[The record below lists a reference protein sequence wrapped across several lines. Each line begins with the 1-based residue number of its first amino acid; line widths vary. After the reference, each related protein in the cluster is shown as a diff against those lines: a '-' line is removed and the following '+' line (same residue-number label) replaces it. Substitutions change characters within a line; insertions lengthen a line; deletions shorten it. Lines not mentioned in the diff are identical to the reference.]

1 MKEIEREQLIDFFKA
16 LNEGKETE
24 SDTLNGTIHSGILP
38 SLSFLKINIQQ
49 HFKNTEKG
57 NIELNSLT
65 TQIELIEKLTKELR
79 VIMSDLKP
87 SLLKDFGLVLTFE
100 NYARKLSEVK
110 GLEIRLK
117 NDTSIIKGIF
127 SYQEEL
133 NIFRAYDLIIN
144 YLLLNSD
151 PEKVTIFLNI
161 LENQLYLEFVAGK
174 SKRETTNEIDH
185 FSNSEFKKIQA
196 RLILLNAKI
205 GENSDWIN
213 FVQIIIP
220 LKK

>member
-1 MKEIEREQLIDFFKA
+1 
-16 LNEGKETE
+16 
-24 SDTLNGTIHSGILP
+24 
-38 SLSFLKINIQQ
+38 
-49 HFKNTEKG
+49 
-57 NIELNSLT
+57 
-65 TQIELIEKLTKELR
+65 
-79 VIMSDLKP
+79 
-87 SLLKDFGLVLTFE
+87 
-100 NYARKLSEVK
+100 
-110 GLEIRLK
+110 
-117 NDTSIIKGIF
+117 
-127 SYQEEL
+127 
-133 NIFRAYDLIIN
+133 
-144 YLLLNSD
+144 
-151 PEKVTIFLNI
+151 VTIFLNI